1 MTKSR
6 HPIRVGWALLSA
18 MTLSGC
24 ALLPGGGG
32 DQQRLSGLL
41 ETGGDSWEMTP
52 CGASEAIRVLPTAEL
67 QQLFRNVAQPG
78 QTGIFV
84 ELEGELSDQTL
95 RPSRLL
101 RMQSTGR
108 GCDAQA
114 EPSARWVAAGPHPS
128 WRLTIGDAGIEF
140 DSADREHSGPSPVI
154 SEELPDGSRSFRTE
168 RDDRLELWL
177 YPQDCFNHAGD
188 YSHLTATLTIDG
200 KRLSGCA
207 YEGEARAA
215 R

>member
-1 MTKSR
+1 MTMSR
-6 HPIRVGWALLSA
+6 HPRRVGWALLA
-18 MTLSGC
+18 AITLSGC
-24 ALLPGGGG
+24 ALLPGGTGEP
-32 DQQRLSGLL
+32 QRLTGLL
-41 ETGGDSWEMTP
+41 ETGGEQWKMTP
-52 CGASEAIRVLPTAEL
+52 CGSSDAIEVLPGGEL
-67 QQLFRNVAQPG
+67 QQLFRTVAQPG

-84 ELEGELSDQTL
+84 DIEGDLADQVL
-95 RPSRLL
+95 RPTRLI

-108 GCDAQA
+108 GCAAQT

-128 WRLTIGDAGIEF
+128 WRLTIGDKGIEF
-140 DSADREHSGPSPVI
+140 DSDPGERSGPSPVI

-188 YSHLTATLTIDG
+188 YSHLTATLTVDG

-207 YEGEARAA
+207 YEGKAQPTP
-215 R
+215 